1 MRDLSKCFIQN
12 HSDKLKTRF
21 LYISEMTLYVTYFGK
36 SKHRLIVDLEVDL
49 DKAHAIAL
57 RSKHFGPKYDKRGK
71 ENRPE

>member
-1 MRDLSKCFIQN
+1 
-12 HSDKLKTRF
+12 
-21 LYISEMTLYVTYFGK
+21 MTLYVTYFGK

-71 ENRPE
+71 EIRPE